1 MIADIIFIVYIII
14 LVCAIGLCI
23 HPKGI
28 ALQQEFMSFRT
39 MKQYMIKRNVE

>member
-1 MIADIIFIVYIII
+1 MIADIIFIVYIIV

-28 ALQQEFMSFRT
+28 ALQQEFMVFKT
-39 MKQYMIKRNVE
+39 MKQYIIERNVE

>member
-14 LVCAIGLCI
+14 VVCAIGLCI

-28 ALQQEFMSFRT
+28 ALQQEFMAFKT
-39 MKQYMIKRNVE
+39 MKRYMIERNVK